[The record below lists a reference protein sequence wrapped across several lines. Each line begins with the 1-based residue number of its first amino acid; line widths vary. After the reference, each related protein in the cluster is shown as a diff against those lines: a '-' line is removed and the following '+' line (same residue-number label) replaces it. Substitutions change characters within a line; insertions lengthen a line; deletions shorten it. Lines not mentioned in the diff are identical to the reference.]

1 MIGKH
6 SEESIKIKQL
16 EETIRLKDK
25 EIKDV
30 KTSLADI
37 LLRIR
42 ILNES
47 NSYGDPSIKKRKIS
61 ELCSDTRYE
70 LLIDEIDELYK
81 KEKIKELSSTNQSED
96 SSND

>member
-1 MIGKH
+1 MAGKH
-6 SEESIKIKQL
+6 TDDGLKIKQL

-25 EIKDV
+25 EIKDI

-37 LLRIR
+37 LLHIR

-47 NSYGDPSIKKRKIS
+47 NSYGDPSIKRRKIT
-61 ELCSDTRYE
+61 ELCTDTRYE

-81 KEKIKELSSTNQSED
+81 KDKAKIIKLPTTNQSD
-96 SSND
+96 R